1 MNRDPLEILEELF
14 EALEKG
20 RPLSINELSRKTGIH
35 NVTVRKYIKIIQIVR
50 KEPEIEIIRT
60 GHSTILRVRR

>member
-50 KEPEIEIIRT
+50 KEPQIEIIKT
-60 GHSTILRVRR
+60 GHSTILRIRR

>member
-20 RPLSINELSRKTGIH
+20 RPLSINEVSKKTGI
-35 NVTVRKYIKIIQIVR
+35 TM
-50 KEPEIEIIRT
+50 
-60 GHSTILRVRR
+60 